1 MRRKEGE
8 RGKKGKKERGRY
20 ERKGKPVWERRK
32 V

>member
-8 RGKKGKKERGRY
+8 RGKKGKKERGRH
-20 ERKGKPVWERRK
+20 EREGKLVWERRK